1 MSGRLH
7 PLLLQ
12 KPRVKTESG
21 VRNVQILDDAVISK
35 LQISLLLP
43 AHFAILTPRITPR
56 NLANYI
62 SLQRKIYR
70 SEYLSEK
77 FSLPRPGC
85 CGVSMCARWLD
96 LEGLSLLKN
105 CSLFR
110 FSSAFK
116 RVIENDWGKLQI
128 DAFCCW
134 SAVSW
139 GILGLEGRK
148 GYLADKYTF
157 ITLMLWLGLN
167 ERVILTSRL
176 VKVVKP
182 MQCNTLIVCIKA
194 VFSVSFRS
202 IHDLHN
208 RVVREFYFN
217 NASAGAGL
225 CALVATQ
232 VTLTMIVNSVH
243 K

>member
-1 MSGRLH
+1 
-7 PLLLQ
+7 
-12 KPRVKTESG
+12 
-21 VRNVQILDDAVISK
+21 
-35 LQISLLLP
+35 
-43 AHFAILTPRITPR
+43 
-56 NLANYI
+56 
-62 SLQRKIYR
+62 
-70 SEYLSEK
+70 
-77 FSLPRPGC
+77 
-85 CGVSMCARWLD
+85 MCAWWLD
-96 LEGLSLLKN
+96 LEDLSLLKN

-208 RVVREFYFN
+208 RVVRLNFISIMLQQELDCVLWPPHRWHSQWLSTPSTN
-217 NASAGAGL
+217 NINNPFS
-225 CALVATQ
+225 
-232 VTLTMIVNSVH
+232 
-243 K
+243 